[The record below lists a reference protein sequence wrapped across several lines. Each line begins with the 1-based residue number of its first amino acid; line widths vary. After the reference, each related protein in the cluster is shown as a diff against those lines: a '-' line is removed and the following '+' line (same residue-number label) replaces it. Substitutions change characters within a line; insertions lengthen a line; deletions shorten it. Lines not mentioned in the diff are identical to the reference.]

1 LVDHLGLMICG
12 AVGAASCTDRDGLDI
27 LCWLNKDKA
36 SLPGKI
42 YADLGYAGEDMQLR
56 MKNYGVQ
63 LETIGR
69 KGKTKFAVEPK
80 RWVIERTFAW
90 LGKCRRMSK
99 DYELLTDT
107 SMTMIYLAMSRLML
121 RRLSKL

>member
-1 LVDHLGLMICG
+1 MICG
-12 AVGAASCTDRDGLDI
+12 AVGAANCTDRDGLDI
-27 LCWLNKDKA
+27 LCWLNRDKVP
-36 SLPGKI
+36 LPEKV
-42 YADLGYAGEDMQLR
+42 YADLGYAGKGMF
-56 MKNYGVQ
+56 MKMKSYGIQ

-69 KGKTKFAVEPK
+69 KCKKKFSVEPK
-80 RWVIERTFAW
+80 RWIVERTFAW

-121 RRLSKL
+121 RRLNKL